1 MSLDFSLTDKVAI
14 VTGAAPGGI
23 GEAYAQALA
32 AAGASVVVADI
43 EGDAVKETAS
53 RLSADGRRTLA
64 SEVDI
69 TDPASVTAM
78 VRTATDE
85 FGGVDVLV
93 NNAALMMQIPR
104 VPLSEF
110 PMDWWDRVMKVN
122 VAGALNCVQAV
133 VPSMRERGGGSI
145 INQSSA
151 GAFYNWGPYGVTK
164 LALVGLTYGLARELG
179 KDRIRVNAI
188 APGSMKTQAV
198 LDSVGG
204 EDSPWWQERAKLQSL
219 PDTGL
224 PEHLCGALLYLA
236 SPASSWFSGQCLNV
250 DGGWINRL

>member
-1 MSLDFSLTDKVAI
+1 MDFSLNGKVAI

-32 AAGASVVVADI
+32 EAGASVVVADI
-43 EGDAVKETAS
+43 QSDAIQETES
-53 RLSADGRRTLA
+53 RLSGDGLA
-64 SEVDI
+64 VVASAVDI
-69 TDPASVTAM
+69 TDPDSVKTM
-78 VRTATDE
+78 VQTATSQ

-104 VPLSEF
+104 VPLHEF

-133 VPSMRERGGGSI
+133 VPSMKERGGGSI

-151 GAFYNWGPYGVTK
+151 GAFYNWAPYGVSK
-164 LALVGLTYGLARELG
+164 LALVGLTYGLARQLG
-179 KDRIRVNAI
+179 EFNIRVNAI

-198 LDSVGG
+198 VDSVGG
-204 EDSPWWQERAKLQSL
+204 EDSDWWGTRMENQSIKT
-219 PDTGL
+219 TGL
-224 PEHLCGALLYLA
+224 PEDLCGALVYLA
-236 SPASSWFSGQCLNV
+236 SPAGKWFSGQTLNV